1 MDIKAKSRLAY
12 REKCLKRY
20 QRKLARQVKGS
31 NQRKKTLHTLA
42 KLKERDTNLKNDF
55 WHRTTHAIATNAKV
69 VVMEDWKLK
78 NMTKRP
84 KPKQDTNG
92 KWLKNGA
99 NAKAG
104 LNKALLNLGLYKFE
118 VYLNYQMA
126 K

>member
-1 MDIKAKSRLAY
+1 
-12 REKCLKRY
+12 
-20 QRKLARQVKGS
+20 
-31 NQRKKTLHTLA
+31 
-42 KLKERDTNLKNDF
+42 
-55 WHRTTHAIATNAKV
+55 
-69 VVMEDWKLK
+69 MEDWKLK

-84 KPKQDTNG
+84 KPKQDANG